1 MTPALKTYIELW
13 LSKAGHDLIS
23 AQRLLEIEPMILDN
37 ACFHC
42 QQAIEKCLKAFLVY
56 HGRDIERTHNII
68 FLLSECANFD
78 PIFATIDPLN
88 INAYAV
94 QGRYPDSN
102 LTPTIDEAKSYYLLA
117 LQVRDLVAE
126 RIILS

>member
-1 MTPALKTYIELW
+1 MTPALKTYIESW
-13 LSKAGHDLIS
+13 LSKAEYDLLS

-56 HGRDIERTHNII
+56 NGRDIERTHNII

-78 PIFATIDPLN
+78 SVFGSIDPMD

-102 LTPTIDEAKSYYLLA
+102 LIPTIQEAKSYYQLA
-117 LQVRDLVAE
+117 FRVRNLVIK
-126 RIILS
+126 RIVFP